1 MYLCAGEKS
10 PDPPENA
17 TKSAARR
24 CSVLPFAVDLRVSGM
39 IVDRFE
45 VFGFN
50 GIAVDS
56 LVLIQLTGNIA
67 NKVFDELW
75 IIVRFF
81 GDILLVRSF
90 EQALQFTTR
99 L

>member
-1 MYLCAGEKS
+1 M
-10 PDPPENA
+10 
-17 TKSAARR
+17 
-24 CSVLPFAVDLRVSGM
+24 
-39 IVDRFE
+39 DRFE

-50 GIAVDS
+50 GIAADS

-81 GDILLVRSF
+81 GDIFLVRSF
-90 EQALQFTTR
+90 E
-99 L
+99 